1 MHGKEKGSIFAKN
14 DLKPFGKMIFAIILL
29 LFSLL
34 IGEWGMAVVVLF
46 IIIASKI
53 SNVSDEEADR
63 HREMFGYRPLNKKKR
78 K

>member
-1 MHGKEKGSIFAKN
+1 MN
-14 DLKPFGKMIFAIILL
+14 NLKPFGKMIFAIILL

-34 IGEWGMAVVVLF
+34 IGEWGMAVIILF

>member
-1 MHGKEKGSIFAKN
+1 MHERQQGRIFAMN
-14 DLKPFGKMIFAIILL
+14 NLKPFGKMIFAIILL

-34 IGEWGMAVVVLF
+34 IGEWGMAVVILF

>member
-1 MHGKEKGSIFAKN
+1 
-14 DLKPFGKMIFAIILL
+14 
-29 LFSLL
+29 
-34 IGEWGMAVVVLF
+34 MAVVVLF